1 MQPSAPSRALEATFG
16 EIDIYVF
23 DQLLKG
29 RFDSARRVLDAGC
42 GEGRNLHY
50 LLGAGKAC
58 FGIDRE
64 PAAIEEIRAL
74 AARLAPG
81 LPPSNFVA
89 GEIDALPW
97 DDRTMDAVIC
107 SAVLHFAR
115 DEAHFDR
122 MVRELWRVL
131 APGGMFFARLASIYP
146 AAGTSAPRAAS
157 PRPQTGYQTT
167 NPDGGDRFVVAP
179 SALVDYAAR
188 LGGALLDPIKTTV
201 VLHQRAMTTWVLR
214 KP

>member
-1 MQPSAPSRALEATFG
+1 MQTPASRALEEAFG

-50 LLGAGKAC
+50 LLAAGKAC
-58 FGIDRE
+58 FGIDRA
-64 PAAIEEIRAL
+64 PGAIHEIRAL
-74 AARLAPG
+74 AARLAPA
-81 LPPSNFVA
+81 LPPSNFVT

-97 DDRTMDAVIC
+97 DAGTMDVVIC

-131 APGGMFFARLASIYP
+131 APGGMFVARLASVYA
-146 AAGTSAPRAAS
+146 AAGGASRSGMPAGTVGHRA
-157 PRPQTGYQTT
+157 T
-167 NPDGGDRFVVAP
+167 NPDGGERFVVDPA
-179 SALVDYAAR
+179 ALVDYSAR
-188 LGGALLDPIKTTV
+188 LGGALLDPVKTTV
-201 VLHQRAMTTWVLR
+201 VLGQRAMTTWVLR

>member
-1 MQPSAPSRALEATFG
+1 MPPPSAPGRALEETFA

-58 FGIDRE
+58 FGIDRD
-64 PAAIEEIRAL
+64 PAAIQEIRAL
-74 AARLAPG
+74 AARVAPW

-146 AAGTSAPRAAS
+146 AEETSAPSRLHLGYRA
-157 PRPQTGYQTT
+157 T

-188 LGGALLDPIKTTV
+188 LGGALLDPVKTTV

>member
-1 MQPSAPSRALEATFG
+1 MVNVSSISGGLLDIFG

-42 GEGRNLHY
+42 GEGRNLAY
-50 LLGAGKAC
+50 LLRQGRAC
-58 FGIDRE
+58 FGIDRN
-64 PAAIEEIRAL
+64 ACAIDEMRAL
-74 AARLAPG
+74 AARLAPA
-81 LPPSNFVA
+81 LPSSNFAA
-89 GEIDALPW
+89 GEVDALPW
-97 DDRTMDAVIC
+97 DAASMDAVIC

-122 MVRELWRVL
+122 MIDELWRVL
-131 APGGMFFARLASIYP
+131 APGGVFVARLASTIGIE
-146 AAGTSAPRAAS
+146 ASVEFLHGRRA
-157 PRPQTGYQTT
+157 RV
-167 NPDGGDRFVVAP
+167 PDGSERFVV
-179 SALVDYAAR
+179 DAAMLEAATTR

-201 VLHQRAMTTWVLR
+201 VQHQRAMTTWVLR